1 MAYNIE
7 ESVGFLL
14 AKCYQRGYG
23 IFRERLEPYHITPP
37 QFSILAFLWK
47 EDGQSQAQLSEHSHI
62 DRTTIVGLIDRL
74 ERDGLVER
82 HHRDTDRRTNWIRLT
97 QKGRALE
104 EELPLIAQEVT
115 ADFTKDL
122 SRQDFAE
129 LGRILRKL
137 RR

>member
-1 MAYNIE
+1 MDYNIE
-7 ESVGFLL
+7 DSVGFLI

-23 IFRERLEPYHITPP
+23 IFREKLEPYHITPP

-47 EDGQSQAQLSEHSHI
+47 EDGQSQAELSEHSQI

-82 HHRDTDRRTNWIRLT
+82 HQHDTDRRANRIMLT

-104 EELPLIAQEVT
+104 GELPPIALEVT
-115 ADFTKDL
+115 TEFAKNISGQDIADL
-122 SRQDFAE
+122 R
-129 LGRILRKL
+129 RILHKL